1 MGWWYSDKSNV
12 KKPSLDS
19 SKDKTN
25 ASNIKLKKLGITA
38 SGNAEEGLYLK
49 HLNYLFFTLK
59 EYFLFYLPY
68 SSNKKNFLELC

>member
-49 HLNYLFFTLK
+49 LFII
-59 EYFLFYLPY
+59 YFLLKKNIFYFYLLY
-68 SSNKKNFLELC
+68 SSNNKNLLRFC